1 MILYHIIDGVRAGA
15 KKIGLNTE
23 KYDAPPP
30 TKRDVMNPRYPLTVP
45 YEMEQVLI
53 DLIEFASKYLV
64 IGGRLVYWLPT
75 NSEELVIIIEYNIIN
90 NNQLI

>member
-1 MILYHIIDGVRAGA
+1 
-15 KKIGLNTE
+15 
-23 KYDAPPP
+23 
-30 TKRDVMNPRYPLTVP
+30 MNPRYPLTVP

-75 NSEELVIIIEYNIIN
+75 NSEE
-90 NNQLI
+90 